1 LYQGADR
8 DYKAIRFWLKLD
20 RGIAPFQ
27 VAKENGQ
34 RFSVTQLRVRR
45 TAMDHKDLSRF
56 SLEGQTVIITGGSG
70 GIGRA
75 CASTFAKAGANVVI
89 ASLPPDSIGP
99 VVDEVQTLAVKGL
112 GLAID
117 VSNADQVKSM
127 VDQTLSKFGRVDVLV
142 NVAGGSY
149 SRNPYMPSFKR
160 APLLDLPP
168 EDFMMAYEINTKTAF
183 LCAKTVVPAMKAR
196 RKGSIVNIG
205 SISGRGTK
213 KERADMAAY
222 GCAKAAVMNLTV
234 HMAHQWGPEVRVNCI
249 APGIID
255 TPRPQGTNR
264 QELAPEAIKRIALG
278 RAGKPDEVA
287 EVALFLASDAASF
300 VSGAVIDVNGGE

>member
-1 LYQGADR
+1 
-8 DYKAIRFWLKLD
+8 
-20 RGIAPFQ
+20 
-27 VAKENGQ
+27 
-34 RFSVTQLRVRR
+34 
-45 TAMDHKDLSRF
+45 MDHTDLSRF
-56 SLEGQTVIITGGSG
+56 SLKGQAVIITGGSG

-89 ASLPPDSIGP
+89 ASLPPDSIAA
-99 VVDEVQTLAVKGL
+99 VVDEVETLGVKGL

-127 VDQTLSKFGRVDVLV
+127 VDRTLSEFGRLDVLV

-160 APLLDLPP
+160 SPLLDLDP
-168 EDFMMAYEINTKTAF
+168 EDFMMAYEVNTKTAF
-183 LCAKTVVPAMKAR
+183 LCAKTVVPAMRAR
-196 RKGSIVNIG
+196 GKGSIINIG

-222 GCAKAAVMNLTV
+222 GCAKAAVMNLTL

-255 TPRPQGTNR
+255 TPRPTGTNR
-264 QELAPEAIKRIALG
+264 QELAPEAIKRIALE
-278 RAGKPDEVA
+278 RAGRPDEVA
-287 EVALFLASDAASF
+287 TVALFLASDAASF